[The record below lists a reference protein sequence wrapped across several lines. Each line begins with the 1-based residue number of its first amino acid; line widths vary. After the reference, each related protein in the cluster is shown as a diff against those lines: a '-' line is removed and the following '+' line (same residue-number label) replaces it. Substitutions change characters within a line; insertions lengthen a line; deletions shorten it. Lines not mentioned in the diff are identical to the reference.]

1 MLFRS
6 RAVTDAGG
14 FGDDLI
20 EAGVD
25 VVGELDLR
33 DGAKAVGRHADGG
46 ADDAALGD
54 GRVED
59 AGLAIFL
66 LKAGGGAED
75 AAEITDILAHHDG
88 VGVALHHHVVGGVR
102 SEEHTSELQSLMRSS
117 YAVVCLKIKNKIS
130 GVHIHHSIT
139 SPLFTFL

>member
-1 MLFRS
+1 MGEKGFGRLAVGLAAEDAAAIGGADGERHRPFAG

-46 ADDAALGD
+46 ADDAALGY

-59 AGLAIFL
+59 AGLAIYL

-75 AAEITDILAHHDG
+75 ADEITDIPAPHAG
-88 VGVALHHHVVGGVR
+88 VGVAPHHHR
-102 SEEHTSELQSLMRSS
+102 SEEHTPELQSLMRISS
-117 YAVVCLKIKNKIS
+117 A
-130 GVHIHHSIT
+130 
-139 SPLFTFL
+139 